1 MTITIERKYKK
12 PLYSI
17 GLMYIDGKFFCNT
30 LEDTDRGFT
39 QDTCEVTI
47 CKSKVYGKTA
57 IPLGTYDVVVDYSS
71 RFKKKLPHILGVKGF
86 DGVRIHAGNKPEDTL
101 GCILLGKNDRVDWV
115 SNSGTTCNKFYHLL
129 NAAGGKATLTIK

>member
-1 MTITIERKYKK
+1 MEILIERKYKK

-30 LEDTDRGFT
+30 LEDTDRNIKQEHPET
-39 QDTCEVTI
+39 YITA
-47 CKSKVYGKTA
+47 KKVYGKTA
-57 IPLGTYDVVVDYSS
+57 IPLGTYDVVMDYSEK
-71 RFKKKLPHILGVKGF
+71 FKKKLPHILGVKGF

-101 GCILLGKNDRVDWV
+101 GCILLGKNDKVGWV

-129 NAAGGKATLTIK
+129 NAAGGKAVLTIK